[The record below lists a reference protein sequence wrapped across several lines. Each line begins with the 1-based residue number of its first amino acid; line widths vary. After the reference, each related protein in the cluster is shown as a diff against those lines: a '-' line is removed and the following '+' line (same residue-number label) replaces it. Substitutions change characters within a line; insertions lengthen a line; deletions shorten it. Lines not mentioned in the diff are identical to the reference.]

1 MGKHYGPT
9 FGYGDVIGCG
19 VNFRTGTAF
28 FTKNGHY
35 LGMFK
40 RNRESSHELA
50 CPVPTCPRMLTLF
63 FPPGIAFREVKGKLY
78 PCVGLKKTG
87 EHVRVNFGQTPF
99 LFDIDSVMKA
109 CSTRSPTLS
118 FSYIPIHSFYMHT
131 VSSLGL
137 HSLHYGGRRLQRNS

>member
-35 LGMFK
+35 LGMFDEK
-40 RNRESSHELA
+40 GKQPRA
-50 CPVPTCPRMLTLF
+50 CLSRSYLPAYTNTVCLPI
-63 FPPGIAFREVKGKLY
+63 GIAFREVKGKLY
-78 PCVGLKKTG
+78 PSVGLKKTG

-109 CSTRSPTLS
+109 CSLS
-118 FSYIPIHSFYMHT
+118 FSYIPIHSLHVHV
-131 VSSLGL
+131 VSYFGL
-137 HSLHYGGRRLQRNS
+137 HSLRDG